1 MHSFLVLL
9 VLLVSMLVPTPAR
22 AQSPEADALR
32 ALETRLATALTT
44 KDAAGFEALLA
55 PDFVLRGLPDVPR
68 ERWLANALTLCWGD
82 TFELTDFRLL
92 DNGEASAVVSF
103 VLTTFRDPET
113 CDRAI
118 IRSLVTD
125 VWRHDGEGWRLALR
139 HAGPAGGGLAQQF
152 ARENAPPPLWERSGE
167 LSLVSTG
174 GNTET
179 QTLGVGGA
187 VTWRPGAWRTDAKA
201 SFVRSET
208 DQVRTAEALTA
219 DVRQSRRLTPH
230 LEVFGRGAY
239 LANEFAGIDRRVTTD
254 AGLGWNVSTSGAHR
268 LRLDAALGYSRE
280 TRLASPTLSSALANL
295 GGAYRWQ
302 ITRATAVTDDALVTA
317 SLDEREDWRLS
328 NTLAVTTTMTR
339 VLSIRVAHELRMVNQ
354 PVPGFERR
362 DTVIAVAL
370 VAKF

>member
-1 MHSFLVLL
+1 MYRATCLFFCCVLL
-9 VLLVSMLVPTPAR
+9 SVTAS
-22 AQSPEADALR
+22 AQPSVADLR
-32 ALETRLATALTT
+32 TLEERLASALTT
-44 KDAAGFEALLA
+44 RDVGVFEETLAAG
-55 PDFVLRGLPDVPR
+55 FVLRGMPDVSR
-68 ERWLANALTLCWGD
+68 DAWVANALALCWG
-82 TFELTDFRLL
+82 ERYEITDFRLL

-125 VWRHDGEGWRLALR
+125 IWRHDGERWRLALR
-139 HAGPAGGGLAQQF
+139 HAGPAGGGVSQQF

-179 QTLGVGGA
+179 GTLGVGGA
-187 VTWRPGAWRTDAKA
+187 VTWRPGAWRTDLKA

-208 DQVRTAEALTA
+208 DQVRTAEALAA

-230 LEVFGRGAY
+230 LEVFGRGAF
-239 LANEFAGIDRRVTTD
+239 LANEFAGIDRRVTAD
-254 AGLGWNVSTSGAHR
+254 AGLGWNVSTIGAHR
-268 LRLDAALGYSRE
+268 LRLDAALGHSRE
-280 TRLASPTLSSALANL
+280 TRLLSPTLSSALANL
-295 GGAYRWQ
+295 GGAYKWQ
-302 ITRATAVTDDALVTA
+302 VTRATAVTDDVLVTA